1 MRGMGAMEGHA
12 SRPRRLL
19 RAVVYA
25 VAVGVPIAVLAFLV
39 RTRFGPLADLDQDV
53 SVWATDVTRAHDG
66 LHTAAETWELI
77 SQPWVMYAVV
87 GVPLSL
93 VAWFRWN
100 LRTRAMWALAT
111 MAVGWTIAVLLKL
124 LVQRARPVI
133 EEPFAVHHGYSF
145 PSGHATN
152 NAIVV
157 TVVLL
162 LLHPVLGVTARRLLL
177 AIGAA
182 WVLLTCADRLF
193 MGAHFLSDVTA
204 GVLLGVGLCI
214 ASYAGYVGWSPPTPA
229 ELTDRDGKEAADDD
243 AHQVA

>member
-1 MRGMGAMEGHA
+1 
-12 SRPRRLL
+12 
-19 RAVVYA
+19 VYA
-25 VAVGVPIAVLAFLV
+25 VVVAVPLAVLAFLV
-39 RTRFGPLADLDQDV
+39 RTKFDPLADLDQAV
-53 SVWATDVTRAHDG
+53 SNRATDFTRTHDTF
-66 LHTAAETWELI
+66 HSFASAWEMV

-87 GVPLSL
+87 GVPLCL
-93 VAWFRWN
+93 LAWVGLH

-111 MAVGWTIAVLLKL
+111 MAAGWLLAVLLKL
-124 LVQRARPVI
+124 LVQRSRPVI

-162 LLHPVLGVTARRLLL
+162 LLRPVLGVTARRLLL
-177 AIGAA
+177 ALGAG
-182 WVLLTCADRLF
+182 WVLITCADRIF

-204 GVLLGVGLCI
+204 GVLLGVGFCV
-214 ASYAGYVGWSPPTPA
+214 ASYAGYVGWSPPTP
-229 ELTDRDGKEAADDD
+229 DPISKESADDD